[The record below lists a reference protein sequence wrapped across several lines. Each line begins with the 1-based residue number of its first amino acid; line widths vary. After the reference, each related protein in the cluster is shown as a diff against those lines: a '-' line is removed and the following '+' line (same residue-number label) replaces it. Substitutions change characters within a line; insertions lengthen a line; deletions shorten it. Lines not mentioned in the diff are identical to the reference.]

1 METFKEYVTKR
12 IDNTIPQVK
21 EMFKLIWLGVADSMK
36 LKGAIIRTIK
46 SEVLRKNF
54 IHCIFLN
61 GIIFLGTYLIYLYWV
76 SPMLNYL
83 LNHFPTLSNMF
94 TIIYFS
100 LWVYPVYIFSIIAN
114 SKWYTEIA
122 KESFVISGRT
132 TFANSTNGILSS
144 FVDEIYRNLLFGVI
158 LVMSA
163 IIAFIPYTNFINFV
177 IITWLYSFWCFDYKW
192 ILRGKWNLLQRIQYF
207 ETHWAYMFGY
217 GLIFTTCSFFFP
229 MLIGNAIFSILYP
242 LFIILSISAKPT
254 KMVNQ
259 DGILPKQIPIFYVPE
274 IIVNVILKLYV
285 KYKNTRGAAK
295 STTPSPSPT
304 TKQIGRAH
312 V

>member
-132 TFANSTNGILSS
+132 TFANSTNGILST

-285 KYKNTRGAAK
+285 KYKDLRGDAK
-295 STTPSPSPT
+295 STPPSPT
-304 TKQIGRAH
+304 TKQN
-312 V
+312 